1 LPTTRRASS
10 EIARRH
16 DERWKVLGFL
26 NELGLTPADPEDT
39 AQITDALHTVV
50 ARTPSML
57 AVVQLDDVLGETEPA
72 NIPGT
77 HREYPNWRRK
87 LSRTLDEIAGDPRL
101 QRLAAIMNG
110 AGRGA
115 SINSNSAPGP

>member
-1 LPTTRRASS
+1 LIADEQAREQ

-16 DERWKVLGFL
+16 DERWKVLAL
-26 NELGLTPADPEDT
+26 LHELGLSPADPEDT
-39 AQITDALHTVV
+39 AQIADALHTAV

-57 AVVQLDDVLGETEPA
+57 VIVQLDDVLGETEPA

-87 LSRTLDEIAGDPRL
+87 LSRTLEEVAGDPRL
-101 QRLAAIMNG
+101 ERLAAIMNG
-110 AGRGA
+110 SGRGRLDNPA
-115 SINSNSAPGP
+115 